1 MGKICQGSLK
11 VFHMNINDWQVLA
24 NSPLGKLLENNNQA
38 FWVCSADLSQI
49 VYTSPTYEK
58 IFGRQMTNFNEGAKS
73 FLDAIYTEDKQRIDI
88 ALQSLIQGTQ
98 LDEEYRIVR
107 PDGQVRWIHNRAFA
121 SLDISGNIQY
131 ITGIAEDVNDRK
143 VASLNLVADKEK
155 YLQLFDNLDVVF
167 WVSDSSVSECYY
179 ISPGYEKIWGR
190 SCAEIYA
197 NPKSFGESVH
207 PDDRERVFTA
217 CFGEDNCGIEQEYR
231 IIRPDGEVRWVRQRT
246 KALLNENGQLYRQ
259 VGTAEDITDKKMIE
273 LALKQ
278 SEQRFQQFANNV
290 DIVFWVCEPDASK
303 FYYINPGYEKI
314 WGKSCE
320 DIYQNPRSFIESVYP
335 DDLERIIAAATGPN
349 ACNMDEEYRI
359 IRPDGA
365 VRWVRDQTFPVYDEQ
380 GNLFRM
386 AGIAFD
392 ITERKQA
399 ETMLVQSSEQYRQ
412 LAENIGHVSWLITP
426 DASQVL
432 YISPNYEQVW
442 GKSCA
447 SLYENSLSFIESI
460 LPEDK
465 PKVFAAV
472 EKDSTQMNVEYRIVR
487 PNGTVRWIHA
497 RTYPIQ
503 DSSGNTFRVV
513 GIAEDITLRK
523 QAEEETL
530 IALQRAR
537 ELSDAKSNFI
547 ANTSHEIRTPLA
559 TIQSSI
565 DMLQHYKDQLAE
577 DKKEKHFQK
586 IEAAVRR
593 ITQIVQDILLLSEA
607 EANALQFQPC
617 STDIAKLCSDAIAMV
632 VSFTDTQRNV
642 ELFISENAVNQA
654 PVIDPKLVTY
664 IITNLLDNA
673 LKYSN
678 EDSKVKFSVDFTQNQ
693 LTFVVKDKGIGIN
706 NEDLPYIFDSFYRA
720 NNIGNIGGTGLG
732 LAIVKQCVDLHKGEI
747 TVNSDIANGTTFTVT
762 LPLSH

>member
-1 MGKICQGSLK
+1 
-11 VFHMNINDWQVLA
+11 MNINDWQVLA
-24 NSPLGKLLENNNQA
+24 NNPLGKLLENNNQA
-38 FWVCSADLSQI
+38 FWVCSADLSKI
-49 VYTSPTYEK
+49 VYVSPTYEK
-58 IFGRQMTNFNEGAKS
+58 IFGRQITNFDEGTKS
-73 FLDAIYTEDKQRIDI
+73 FIEAIYTEDKERVNT
-88 ALQSLIQGTQ
+88 AFQSLTQGTQ
-98 LDEEYRIVR
+98 LNEEYRIVR
-107 PDGQVRWIHNRAFA
+107 PDSQIRWIHDRAHPA
-121 SLDISGNIQY
+121 KDASGNIQY
-131 ITGIAEDVNDRK
+131 ITGIAED
-143 VASLNLVADKEK
+143 
-155 YLQLFDNLDVVF
+155 
-167 WVSDSSVSECYY
+167 
-179 ISPGYEKIWGR
+179 
-190 SCAEIYA
+190 
-197 NPKSFGESVH
+197 
-207 PDDRERVFTA
+207 
-217 CFGEDNCGIEQEYR
+217 
-231 IIRPDGEVRWVRQRT
+231 
-246 KALLNENGQLYRQ
+246 
-259 VGTAEDITDKKMIE
+259 ITGKKMTE

-365 VRWVRDQTFPVYDEQ
+365 VRWVRDRTFPVYDEQ

-447 SLYENSLSFIESI
+447 LLYENPLAFIESI
-460 LPEDK
+460 LPEDQ
-465 PKVFAAV
+465 PRVFAAV
-472 EKDSTQMNVEYRIVR
+472 EKDSTQMDVEYRIVR
-487 PNGTVRWIHA
+487 PNGTISWIHA
-497 RTYPIQ
+497 RTYPIK
-503 DSSGNTFRVV
+503 DSSGSTFRVV

-523 QAEEETL
+523 QAEEEIL
-530 IALQRAR
+530 IALQRTR

-565 DMLQHYKDQLAE
+565 DMLQHYQDQLTE
-577 DKKEKHFQK
+577 DKKQKHFQK
-586 IEAAVRR
+586 IEAAVKR

-617 STDIAKLCSDAIAMV
+617 STDISKLCSDTIAMV
-632 VSFTDTQRNV
+632 ISSTGTQRNV
-642 ELFISENAVNQA
+642 ELSKSENAINSA

-678 EDSKVKFSVDFTQNQ
+678 QDSKVEFFVDYTHNQVIFSI
-693 LTFVVKDKGIGIN
+693 KDEGIGIS

-720 NNIGNIGGTGLG
+720 NNIGNISGTGLG

-747 TVNSDIANGTTFTVT
+747 IVNSVVGNGTTFTVI
-762 LPLSH
+762 LPSSN